1 MASAGGHLAVARV
14 LLESGADP
22 DIPARDSYAP
32 LTIAALRGHADVVGL
47 LMEYKACLDIQL
59 CCGSTALGIIN
70 TCENGMVDTAE
81 MLLQG
86 GASVNLLDNEGWSP
100 LMIAVING
108 RDDITRLLLEH
119 KADVN
124 VKGPG
129 QTTALRAAAELG
141 YVEVVRAL
149 IYSKASLNDPSED
162 GETPLFIAAK
172 KGHHEIVQLLV
183 NQGADL
189 NRQSHG
195 CHSAADGC
203 DVQPPGIASHT
214 LGCRSER
221 GFEGL
226 LRLDSAIDGVF

>member
-141 YVEVVRAL
+141 YVEV
-149 IYSKASLNDPSED
+149 
-162 GETPLFIAAK
+162 
-172 KGHHEIVQLLV
+172 GHHEIVQLLV